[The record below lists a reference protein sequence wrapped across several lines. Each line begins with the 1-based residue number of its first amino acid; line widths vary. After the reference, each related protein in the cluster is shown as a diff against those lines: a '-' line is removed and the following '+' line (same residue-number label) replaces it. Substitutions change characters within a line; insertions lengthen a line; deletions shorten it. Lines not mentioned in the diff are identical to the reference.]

1 MVFCQSL
8 GLDPVVAVHESDTIS
23 PRLVKSGITRGRQSS
38 VRFMN
43 DADAIIF
50 RRPHITFARA
60 SIAGAIIDED
70 DFQVAIALLDNALDT
85 LIKIPFHVVDGND
98 HADQ

>member
-1 MVFCQSL
+1 
-8 GLDPVVAVHESDTIS
+8 
-23 PRLVKSGITRGRQSS
+23 
-38 VRFMN
+38 MN

-98 HADQ
+98 HADQRLLGNLIAHACTVTMLSASKRLDIQVSTSGRK